1 MSLNGKIELEIG
13 TSQTVAFAYNQGRL
27 CSKRWP
33 GAEDCYAR
41 QTIDGRMLFVDAA
54 EEMRLRKAVRVG
66 QPVILCREKTKAGA
80 QYLTIKTPAPELKG
94 PLAVVNGRTLPD
106 TKYAKPELL
115 APAFPECETPATSTA
130 KTEQPTAAPSVAGDG
145 DLLGRCLCE
154 ALNACK
160 VAHAH
165 ATNVGL
171 PVAFGPGEI
180 ERMAVSIFIERT
192 RYGSVAERKPN
203 GQAGYVNGAA
213 ATGA

>member
-145 DLLGRCLCE
+145 DLLRSVERLQGCPRARYQCRFAGGLRAWGDRAHGRFDLHR
-154 ALNACK
+154 ANPLRISGRAQ
-160 VAHAH
+160 
-165 ATNVGL
+165 
-171 PVAFGPGEI
+171 
-180 ERMAVSIFIERT
+180 
-192 RYGSVAERKPN
+192 AEW
-203 GQAGYVNGAA
+203 AGRIR
-213 ATGA
+213 